1 MHRAI
6 AAWLTERPWRAA
18 FASAVCGALSPQIFS
33 PFPVLACAIPVL
45 LLLRFNATAA
55 LVATASAIASA
66 GWVVLSSTALSRWV
80 FVGMVCVFAAGPAL
94 AAVLKRT
101 GSMNLT
107 FQLGILGTALAVTG
121 VHILHPD
128 PVSVWIPL
136 ITPSVDAMVSAG
148 MQLESE
154 REVIIQ
160 LLSRTMWGA
169 LAGMGLATML
179 GALFLGRWWHSLLSA
194 PGSFGHEYRELRFGL
209 VLGAGVSVL
218 FVVGLVVDS
227 ALVSSLLWVA
237 FVGLAFQGLA
247 AAHRSKARGSMNRGW
262 LAAIYVLLIVPLS
275 TSVTVFVL
283 ALWGFADNWLRPRA
297 QRA

>member
-1 MHRAI
+1 
-6 AAWLTERPWRAA
+6 LTERPWRAA
-18 FASAVCGALSPQIFS
+18 FASAVCGALSPQVFS

-55 LVATASAIASA
+55 IVAAVSAIVAA

-80 FVGMVCVFAAGPAL
+80 FVGMLCVFVAAPVL
-94 AAVLKRT
+94 AAILKRS
-101 GSMNLT
+101 GSLNLT
-107 FQLGILGTALAVTG
+107 FQLAILGTALAVTG
-121 VHILHPD
+121 VHVFHPD
-128 PVSVWIPL
+128 PISVWVPL
-136 ITPSVDAMVSAG
+136 ITPSLDAMVSAG
-148 MQLESE
+148 MQLESDKDAI
-154 REVIIQ
+154 VQ

-169 LAGMGLATML
+169 VAGMGLATML
-179 GALFLGRWWHSLLSA
+179 GAVFLGRWWQSLLSA
-194 PGSFGHEYRELRFGL
+194 PGSFGNEYRELRFGL
-209 VLGAGVSVL
+209 VLGLGVSAL
-218 FVVGLVVDS
+218 FLLGLVVDS

-275 TSVTVFVL
+275 TSVTVVVL

-297 QRA
+297 QRV

>member
-18 FASAVCGALSPQIFS
+18 FASAVCGALSPQVFS

-45 LLLRFNATAA
+45 LMLRFNATAA
-55 LVATASAIASA
+55 IVAAVSAIAAA
-66 GWVVLSSTALSRWV
+66 GWVVLSSTALSQWV
-80 FVGMVCVFAAGPAL
+80 FVGMLCVFAAAPAL

-101 GSMNLT
+101 GSLNLT
-107 FQLGILGTALAVTG
+107 FQLAILGTALAVTA
-121 VHILHPD
+121 VHVLHPD
-128 PVSVWIPL
+128 PVSIWAPL
-136 ITPSVDAMVSAG
+136 ITPSLDAMVNAG
-148 MQLESE
+148 MQLESDKQAI
-154 REVIIQ
+154 VQ

-169 LAGMGLATML
+169 VAGMGLATML
-179 GALFLGRWWHSLLSA
+179 GGVFLGRWWQSLLSI
-194 PGSFGHEYRELRFGL
+194 PGSFGNEYRELRFGL
-209 VLGAGVSVL
+209 VLGTGVSAL
-218 FVVGLVVDS
+218 FLIGLVVDS

-275 TSVTVFVL
+275 TSITVVVL

>member
-18 FASAVCGALSPQIFS
+18 FASALCGALSPQVFS

-55 LVATASAIASA
+55 IVAAVSAMAAA
-66 GWVVLSSTALSRWV
+66 GWVVLSSTALSQWV
-80 FVGMVCVFAAGPAL
+80 FVGMLCVFGAAPAL

-101 GSMNLT
+101 GSLNLT
-107 FQLGILGTALAVTG
+107 FQLGILGTALAVTA
-121 VHILHPD
+121 VHVLHPD
-128 PVSVWIPL
+128 PISIWAPL
-136 ITPSVDAMVSAG
+136 ITPSLDAMVNAG
-148 MQLESE
+148 MQLESDKE
-154 REVIIQ
+154 LIVQ

-169 LAGMGLATML
+169 VAGMGLATML
-179 GALFLGRWWHSLLSA
+179 GGVFLGRWWQSLLSA
-194 PGSFGHEYRELRFGL
+194 PGSFGNEYRELRFGL
-209 VLGAGVSVL
+209 VLGLGVSAL
-218 FVVGLVVDS
+218 FLIGLVVDS

-275 TSVTVFVL
+275 TSITVVVL

>member
-18 FASAVCGALSPQIFS
+18 FAGALCGALSPQVFS

-55 LVATASAIASA
+55 IVATVSAMAAA
-66 GWVVLSSTALSRWV
+66 GWVVLSSTALSQWV
-80 FVGMVCVFAAGPAL
+80 FVGMLCVFAAAPAL

-101 GSMNLT
+101 GSLNLT
-107 FQLGILGTALAVTG
+107 FQLAILGTALAVTT
-121 VHILHPD
+121 VHVLHPD
-128 PVSVWIPL
+128 PISIWAPL
-136 ITPSVDAMVSAG
+136 ITPSLDAMVNAG
-148 MQLESE
+148 MQLESDKE
-154 REVIIQ
+154 LIVQ

-169 LAGMGLATML
+169 VAGMGLATML
-179 GALFLGRWWHSLLSA
+179 GGVFLGRWWQSLLST
-194 PGSFGHEYRELRFGL
+194 PGSFGKEYRELRFGL
-209 VLGAGVSVL
+209 VLGLGVSAL
-218 FVVGLVVDS
+218 FLIGLVVDS

-275 TSVTVFVL
+275 TSITVLVL
-283 ALWGFADNWLRPRA
+283 ALWGFADNWLRPRT

>member
-18 FASAVCGALSPQIFS
+18 FASAVCGALSPQVFS

-55 LVATASAIASA
+55 IVAAVAAMAAA
-66 GWVVLSSTALSRWV
+66 GWVVLSSTALSQWV
-80 FVGMVCVFAAGPAL
+80 FVGMLCVFAAAPAL
-94 AAVLKRT
+94 AALLKRT
-101 GSMNLT
+101 GSLNLT
-107 FQLGILGTALAVTG
+107 FQLAILGTALAVTA
-121 VHILHPD
+121 VHVLHPD
-128 PVSVWIPL
+128 PVSIWAPL
-136 ITPSVDAMVSAG
+136 ITPSLDAMVNAG
-148 MQLESE
+148 MQLESDKE
-154 REVIIQ
+154 AIVQ

-169 LAGMGLATML
+169 VAGMGLATML
-179 GALFLGRWWHSLLSA
+179 GGVFLGRWWQSLLST
-194 PGSFGHEYRELRFGL
+194 PGSFGNEYRELRFGL
-209 VLGAGVSVL
+209 VLGIGVSAL
-218 FVVGLVVDS
+218 FLIGLVVDS

-275 TSVTVFVL
+275 TSITVVVL